1 MNGQFTVFAVTNT
14 PSLHRLSQ
22 TGARTKLHYTKV
34 TAEHRPTVPKA
45 INRPRGKCR
54 ASLRRSKTR
63 SLSGPKVNL
72 SNIYKHASPNIYFA
86 VLSIKARRGA
96 SALARQGV
104 SGEASRPAIFNLHR
118 PHHNAD
124 FGASDATGVSSLTQL
139 RGVSGDN
146 LGRRKTQRVRTYLL
160 RSSSGQAAGSPRT
173 CERENNLFLAS
184 ARSQRRKPYSIIY

>member
-1 MNGQFTVFAVTNT
+1 M
-14 PSLHRLSQ
+14 
-22 TGARTKLHYTKV
+22 

-63 SLSGPKVNL
+63 SLSDPKVNL
-72 SNIYKHASPNIYFA
+72 SNIYKHASQNFYFA

-96 SALARQGV
+96 SALPRQGV

-118 PHHNAD
+118 PHNAD

-160 RSSSGQAAGSPRT
+160 QSSSGQAAGSPRT
-173 CERENNLFLAS
+173 CERE
-184 ARSQRRKPYSIIY
+184 